1 MADDNR
7 RRLKV
12 LIDEAATAHGFELVL
27 LEVAGSRNNA
37 VVRVYLDHEGGITIE
52 HIAQA
57 NKWIK
62 ELLDPLPEYQK
73 DGYSLEVSSPGI
85 ERPLVKL
92 ADYVRFTGSDARIST
107 SHEINEHKHFT
118 GTIRAVDGEEIVLD
132 VEGGGTVRIPYGDI
146 KRARLHVQFDF
157 SKEGTA
163 DDGL

>member
-1 MADDNR
+1 MADDNP
-7 RRLKV
+7 RRLKG
-12 LIDEAATAHGFELVL
+12 LIEEAATEHGLELVL
-27 LEVAGSRNNA
+27 LEASGSRNNA
-37 VVRVYLDHEGGITIE
+37 IVRVYLDHEGGITIE
-52 HIAQA
+52 HIAEA

-62 ELLDPLPEYQK
+62 ELLDPLPEYK
-73 DGYSLEVSSPGI
+73 NGYSLEVSSPGI

-92 ADYVRFTGSDARIST
+92 ADYVRFAGSDARISV
-107 SHEINEHKHFT
+107 SHEIGDHKHFT
-118 GTIRAVDGEEIVLD
+118 GTIRAVEGDEIVLD

>member
-1 MADDNR
+1 MADDSP

-12 LIDEAATAHGFELVL
+12 LLEQAATEHGFELVL
-27 LEVAGSRNNA
+27 LELAGSRSNS

-52 HIAQA
+52 HIAEA

-62 ELLDPLPEYQK
+62 ELLDPLPEYK

-92 ADYVRFTGSDARIST
+92 ADYVRFTGSDAKVST
-107 SHEINEHKHFT
+107 SHEIDGHKHFT
-118 GTIRAVDGEEIVLD
+118 GTIRAVEGDEIVLD
-132 VEGGGTVRIPYGDI
+132 TEGGTVRLPYGDI
-146 KRARLHVQFDF
+146 KRARLQVQFDF

-163 DDGL
+163 DDGI